1 MSNFN
6 TDIFKSLS
14 QGISIEEIIR
24 LEIEEVVNHLLI
36 NELTVFLDY
45 EKHDVIGYNSGNSRN
60 GFYSRKLI
68 TKYGEINI
76 KMPRDRNGEFKQ
88 QTVPVYDRRTDSLE
102 TTVLQLYSRGVTTS
116 EIADLIEKMYGH
128 AYTKQTISNITKVVE
143 VNVDAF
149 HNRKFNKRYVALYC
163 DATMLNVRRDTVAR
177 EALHIIIGITEDG
190 HKDVLEYRLYPHEA
204 ASNYTDML
212 QDLYERGLEEVL
224 IIISDG
230 LTGIKEACLK
240 VYPKADHQTCWVHIQ
255 RNIAKLVR
263 ATDRKEIMNAVKP
276 LYQSQN
282 LESATSEFNNLKDA
296 IGKKYPK
303 VIKLLET
310 NESLFSFYKY
320 PLQIRRSIYT
330 TNLVEGLNKQLK
342 RQTKKK
348 EQFPN
353 EESLERFV
361 CNYFLDYNAS
371 LGTRVHI
378 GFGEVTMELNELF
391 NDRYKKT
398 NA

>member
-6 TDIFKSLS
+6 TDIIKSLS

-24 LEIEEVVNHLLI
+24 LELEEVINQLLL

-45 EKHDVIGYNSGNSRN
+45 EKYDVIGYNSGNSRN
-60 GFYSRKLI
+60 GYYSRSLQ

-76 KMPRDRNGEFKQ
+76 NVPRDRNGEFKQ
-88 QTVPVYDRRTDSLE
+88 QTVPTYDRRTDSLE
-102 TTVLQLYSRGVTTS
+102 TTILQLYSRGVTTS

-128 AYTKQTISNITKVVE
+128 AYSKQTISNITKAVE
-143 VNVDAF
+143 VNVEAF
-149 HNRKFNKRYVALYC
+149 HNRTFDKRYAALYC
-163 DATMLNVRRDTVAR
+163 DATMLNVRRDSVAK
-177 EALHIIIGITEDG
+177 EALHIILGITEDG
-190 HKDVLEYRLYPHEA
+190 HKDILDYRLYPNEA

-212 QDLYERGLEEVL
+212 QDLFERGLEEVL

-230 LTGIKEACLK
+230 LTGIRDACLN

-276 LYQSQN
+276 LYQSSN
-282 LESATSEFNNLKDA
+282 LEEALQEYDNLKETY
-296 IGKKYPK
+296 GKKYPK
-303 VIKLLET
+303 IFKLLES
-310 NESLFSFYKY
+310 NESLYSFYKF
-320 PLQIRRSIYT
+320 PIQIRRSIYT

-361 CNYFLDYNAS
+361 CNYFLDYNAR
-371 LGTRVHI
+371 LGSRIHK
-378 GFGEVTMELNELF
+378 GFGEVTMELNEMF
-391 NDRYKKT
+391 NLRYKTK
-398 NA
+398 

>member
-6 TDIFKSLS
+6 TEIFKSLS

-24 LEIEEVVNHLLI
+24 LEIEEVVNQLLL
-36 NELTVFLDY
+36 NELTIFLDY

-60 GFYSRKLI
+60 GFYSRKLL
-68 TKYGEINI
+68 TKYGEISI
-76 KMPRDRNGEFKQ
+76 KMPRDRNCEFKQ
-88 QTVPVYDRRTDSLE
+88 QTVPAYDRRTDSLE

-128 AYTKQTISNITKVVE
+128 AYTKQTISNITKAVE

-149 HNRKFNKRYVALYC
+149 HNRKFNIRYVALYC

-177 EALHIIIGITEDG
+177 EALHIIIGITEEG
-190 HKDVLEYRLYPHEA
+190 HKDVLDYRLYPHEA

-282 LESATSEFNNLKDA
+282 LESANSEFNNLKDT

-320 PLQIRRSIYT
+320 PMQIRRSIYT

-361 CNYFLDYNAS
+361 CNYFLDYNAR

-391 NDRYKKT
+391 NDRYKK
-398 NA
+398 N

>member
-1 MSNFN
+1 
-6 TDIFKSLS
+6 
-14 QGISIEEIIR
+14 
-24 LEIEEVVNHLLI
+24 
-36 NELTVFLDY
+36 
-45 EKHDVIGYNSGNSRN
+45 
-60 GFYSRKLI
+60 
-68 TKYGEINI
+68 
-76 KMPRDRNGEFKQ
+76 
-88 QTVPVYDRRTDSLE
+88 
-102 TTVLQLYSRGVTTS
+102 
-116 EIADLIEKMYGH
+116 MYGH
-128 AYTKQTISNITKVVE
+128 AYTKQTISSITKSVE

-177 EALHIIIGITEDG
+177 EALHIIIGITEEG
-190 HKDVLEYRLYPHEA
+190 HKDVLDYRLYPHEA

-282 LESATSEFNNLKDA
+282 LESANSEFNNLKDT

-320 PLQIRRSIYT
+320 PMQIRRSIYT

-361 CNYFLDYNAS
+361 CNYFLDYNAR

-391 NDRYKKT
+391 NDRYKK
-398 NA
+398 N

>member
-6 TDIFKSLS
+6 TDIIKSLS

-24 LEIEEVVNHLLI
+24 LELEEVINQLLL

-45 EKHDVIGYNSGNSRN
+45 EKYDVTGYNSGNSRN
-60 GFYSRKLI
+60 GYYSRSLQ

-76 KMPRDRNGEFKQ
+76 NVPRDRNGEFKQ
-88 QTVPVYDRRTDSLE
+88 QTVPTYDRRTDSLE
-102 TTVLQLYSRGVTTS
+102 TTILQLYSRGVTTS

-128 AYTKQTISNITKVVE
+128 AYSKQTISNITKAVE
-143 VNVDAF
+143 VNVEAF
-149 HNRKFNKRYVALYC
+149 HNRTFDKRYAALYC
-163 DATMLNVRRDTVAR
+163 DATMLNVRRDSVAK

-190 HKDVLEYRLYPHEA
+190 HKDILDYRLYPNEA

-212 QDLYERGLEEVL
+212 QDLSERGLEEVL

-230 LTGIKEACLK
+230 LTGIRDACLN

-276 LYQSQN
+276 LYQSSK
-282 LESATSEFNNLKDA
+282 LEEALQEYDNLKETY
-296 IGKKYPK
+296 GKKYPK
-303 VIKLLET
+303 IFKLLES
-310 NESLFSFYKY
+310 NESLYSFYKY
-320 PLQIRRSIYT
+320 PIQIRRSIYT

-353 EESLERFV
+353 EDSLERFV
-361 CNYFLDYNAS
+361 CNYFLDYNAR
-371 LGTRVHI
+371 LGSRIHK
-378 GFGEVTMELNELF
+378 GFGEVTMELNEMF
-391 NDRYKKT
+391 NLRYKTK
-398 NA
+398 

>member
-6 TDIFKSLS
+6 TDIIKSLS

-24 LEIEEVVNHLLI
+24 LELEEIINQLLL

-45 EKHDVIGYNSGNSRN
+45 EKYDVIGYNTGNSRN
-60 GFYSRKLI
+60 GYYSRFLQ

-76 KMPRDRNGEFKQ
+76 NVPRDRNGEFKQ
-88 QTVPVYDRRTDSLE
+88 QTVPTYDRRTDSLE
-102 TTVLQLYSRGVTTS
+102 TTILQLYSRGVTTS

-128 AYTKQTISNITKVVE
+128 AYSKQTISNITKAVE
-143 VNVDAF
+143 VNVEAF
-149 HNRKFNKRYVALYC
+149 HNRTFDKRYAALYC
-163 DATMLNVRRDTVAR
+163 DATMLNVRRDSVAK

-190 HKDVLEYRLYPHEA
+190 HKDILDYRLYPNEA

-212 QDLYERGLEEVL
+212 RSLYDRGLQEVL
-224 IIISDG
+224 LIVSDG
-230 LTGIKEACLK
+230 LTGIRDACLN

-276 LYQSQN
+276 LYQSSK
-282 LESATSEFNNLKDA
+282 LEKALQEYDNLKETY
-296 IGKKYPK
+296 GKKYPK
-303 VIKLLET
+303 IFKLLES
-310 NESLFSFYKY
+310 NESLYSFYKY
-320 PLQIRRSIYT
+320 PIQIRRSIYT

-353 EESLERFV
+353 EDSLERFV
-361 CNYFLDYNAS
+361 CNYFLDYNAR
-371 LGTRVHI
+371 LGSRIHK
-378 GFGEVTMELNELF
+378 GFGEVTMEINEMF
-391 NDRYKKT
+391 NLRYKTK
-398 NA
+398 

>member
-6 TDIFKSLS
+6 TEIFKSLS

-24 LEIEEVVNHLLI
+24 LEIEEVVNQLLL

-60 GFYSRKLI
+60 GFYSRKLL
-68 TKYGEINI
+68 TKYGEISI

-88 QTVPVYDRRTDSLE
+88 QTVPAYDRRTDSLE

-128 AYTKQTISNITKVVE
+128 AYTKQTISNITKAVE

-177 EALHIIIGITEDG
+177 EALHIIIGITEEG
-190 HKDVLEYRLYPHEA
+190 HKDVLDYRLYPHEA

-282 LESATSEFNNLKDA
+282 LESANSEFNNLKDT

-320 PLQIRRSIYT
+320 PMQIRRSIYT

-361 CNYFLDYNAS
+361 CNYFLDYNAR

-391 NDRYKKT
+391 NDRYKK
-398 NA
+398 N

>member
-6 TDIFKSLS
+6 TEIFKSLS

-24 LEIEEVVNHLLI
+24 LEIEEVVNQLLL
-36 NELTVFLDY
+36 NELTIFLDY

-60 GFYSRKLI
+60 GFYSRKLL
-68 TKYGEINI
+68 TKYGEISI

-88 QTVPVYDRRTDSLE
+88 QTVPAYDRRTDSLE

-128 AYTKQTISNITKVVE
+128 AYTKQTISNITKAVE

-177 EALHIIIGITEDG
+177 EALHIIIGITEEG
-190 HKDVLEYRLYPHEA
+190 HKDVLDYRLYPHEA

-263 ATDRKEIMNAVKP
+263 ATNRKEIMNAVKP

-282 LESATSEFNNLKDA
+282 LESANSEFNNLKDT

-320 PLQIRRSIYT
+320 PMQIRRSIYT

-361 CNYFLDYNAS
+361 CNYFLDYNAR

-391 NDRYKKT
+391 NDRYKK
-398 NA
+398 N

>member
-6 TDIFKSLS
+6 TDIIKSLS

-24 LEIEEVVNHLLI
+24 LELEEVINQLLL

-45 EKHDVIGYNSGNSRN
+45 EKYDVIGYNSGNSRN
-60 GFYSRKLI
+60 GYYSRSLQ

-76 KMPRDRNGEFKQ
+76 NVPRDRNGEFKQ
-88 QTVPVYDRRTDSLE
+88 QTVPTYDRRTDSLE
-102 TTVLQLYSRGVTTS
+102 TTILQLYSRGVTTS

-128 AYTKQTISNITKVVE
+128 AYSKQTISNITKAVE
-143 VNVDAF
+143 VNVEAF
-149 HNRKFNKRYVALYC
+149 HNRTFDKRYVALYC
-163 DATMLNVRRDTVAR
+163 DATMLNVRRDSVAK
-177 EALHIIIGITEDG
+177 EALHIILGITEDG
-190 HKDVLEYRLYPHEA
+190 HKDILDYRLYPNEA

-212 QDLYERGLEEVL
+212 QDLFERGLEEVL

-230 LTGIKEACLK
+230 LTGIRDACLN

-276 LYQSQN
+276 LYQSSN
-282 LESATSEFNNLKDA
+282 LEEALQEYDNLKETY
-296 IGKKYPK
+296 GKKYPK
-303 VIKLLET
+303 IFKLLES
-310 NESLFSFYKY
+310 NESLYSFYKF
-320 PLQIRRSIYT
+320 PIQIRRSIYT

-361 CNYFLDYNAS
+361 CNYFLDYNAR
-371 LGTRVHI
+371 LGSRIHK
-378 GFGEVTMELNELF
+378 GFGEVTMELNEMF
-391 NDRYKKT
+391 NLRYKTK
-398 NA
+398 

>member
-24 LEIEEVVNHLLI
+24 LELEEVINQLLL

-45 EKHDVIGYNSGNSRN
+45 EKYDVIGYNSGNSRN
-60 GFYSRKLI
+60 GYYSRSLQ

-76 KMPRDRNGEFKQ
+76 NVPRDRNGEFKQ
-88 QTVPVYDRRTDSLE
+88 QTVPTYDRRTDSLE
-102 TTVLQLYSRGVTTS
+102 TTILQLYSRGVTTS

-128 AYTKQTISNITKVVE
+128 AYSKQTISNITKAVE
-143 VNVDAF
+143 VNVEAF
-149 HNRKFNKRYVALYC
+149 HNRTFDKRYAALYC
-163 DATMLNVRRDTVAR
+163 DATMLNVRRDSVAK
-177 EALHIIIGITEDG
+177 EALHIILGITEDG
-190 HKDVLEYRLYPHEA
+190 HKDILDYRLYPNEA

-212 QDLYERGLEEVL
+212 QDLSERGLEEVL

-230 LTGIKEACLK
+230 LTGIRDACLN

-276 LYQSQN
+276 LYQSSK
-282 LESATSEFNNLKDA
+282 LEEALQEYDNLKETY
-296 IGKKYPK
+296 GKKYPK
-303 VIKLLET
+303 IFKLLES
-310 NESLFSFYKY
+310 NESLYSFYKY
-320 PLQIRRSIYT
+320 PIQIRRSIYT

-353 EESLERFV
+353 EDSLERFV
-361 CNYFLDYNAS
+361 CNYFLDYNAR
-371 LGTRVHI
+371 LGSRIHK
-378 GFGEVTMELNELF
+378 GFGEVTMELNEMF
-391 NDRYKKT
+391 NLRYKTK
-398 NA
+398 

>member
-6 TDIFKSLS
+6 TDIIKSLS

-24 LEIEEVVNHLLI
+24 LELEEVINQLLL

-45 EKHDVIGYNSGNSRN
+45 EKYDVIGYNSGNSRN
-60 GFYSRKLI
+60 GYYSRSLQ

-76 KMPRDRNGEFKQ
+76 NVPRDRNGEFKQ
-88 QTVPVYDRRTDSLE
+88 QTVPTYDRRTDSLE
-102 TTVLQLYSRGVTTS
+102 TTILQLYSRGVTTS

-128 AYTKQTISNITKVVE
+128 AYSKQTISNITKAVE
-143 VNVDAF
+143 VNVEAF
-149 HNRKFNKRYVALYC
+149 HNRTFDKRYAALYC
-163 DATMLNVRRDTVAR
+163 DATMLNVRRDSVAK

-190 HKDVLEYRLYPHEA
+190 HKDILDYRLYPNEA

-212 QDLYERGLEEVL
+212 QDLSERGLEEVL

-230 LTGIKEACLK
+230 LTGIRDACLN

-276 LYQSQN
+276 LYQSSK
-282 LESATSEFNNLKDA
+282 LEEALQEYDNLKETY
-296 IGKKYPK
+296 GKKYPK
-303 VIKLLET
+303 IFKLLES
-310 NESLFSFYKY
+310 NESLYSFYKY
-320 PLQIRRSIYT
+320 PIQIRRSIYT

-353 EESLERFV
+353 EDSLERFV
-361 CNYFLDYNAS
+361 CNYFLDYNAR
-371 LGTRVHI
+371 LGSRIHK
-378 GFGEVTMELNELF
+378 GFGEVTMELNEMF
-391 NDRYKKT
+391 NLRYKTK
-398 NA
+398 